1 MGKQANQREE
11 QGLLAVCLLLVHFIA
26 SVVVVVVV
34 VVDNVVDNVV
44 CLDKVQ

>member
-34 VVDNVVDNVV
+34 VDNVVDNVV